1 MLAAKSTERWAS
13 VPHVLGANEFRLV
26 SAVVLTA
33 EMIVDA
39 FDAAAVRVSPDG
51 RWVAY
56 ELRPAGG
63 VWLAGVGVAPRKLS
77 DGGNPRWAPDSRSV
91 YVVSETS
98 LHRVELSGAASVVL
112 SWDAGI
118 DDHLPLAD
126 GVLFIAADAPPGDID
141 VRGPRPSRLR
151 IADARGIR
159 VLYGN
164 RHVDA
169 VTQQPG
175 GGPLA
180 VLTWSSHE
188 IDPGRLEPELHIVDL
203 NGGVQDLGPAVVGA
217 HSPVWRKAGTWR
229 IAYLASTPPSLQSGA
244 AVYDVVDG
252 NLTEGM
258 AACPFELV
266 QAEDGDPI
274 MVVAEG
280 LDTSVQRLSTGLVS
294 RSTGLVKEVSIGGGS
309 LAAVVSTA
317 YEPPDVHLNG
327 VRVTDLRPWTRDITW
342 GTQTRL
348 SYQASDG
355 LELDGLLILPP
366 TGDGP
371 FPLVTLPHGG
381 PYDRNADR
389 FALHWFPSG
398 QWLAL
403 AGYAVFLPN
412 PRGGMGHGH
421 EFAFAV
427 SSAVGQE
434 EWTDILTGI
443 DLLIADGVADA
454 QRLGIA
460 GWSHG
465 GFLAAWAVGHTDRF
479 AAALMGA
486 GVTDWGML
494 VGSGEEGRYE
504 AALGGSTGWEGV
516 GPHRH
521 DELSPIS
528 YASSVRTPVLILHGA
543 EDTNVPLAQSE
554 YFHRAL
560 RHYGVE
566 HEFVV
571 YAREGH
577 SFVER
582 AHRLDVLHRTRAWF
596 ARWL

>member
-1 MLAAKSTERWAS
+1 MPPQGAESRLVSTD
-13 VPHVLGANEFRLV
+13 FRLV
-26 SAVVLTA
+26 SAIVLTA

-39 FDAAAVRVSPDG
+39 ADAAAVRVSPDG

-63 VWLAGVGVAPRKLS
+63 VWLAGVGAAPRKLS
-77 DGGNPRWAPDSRSV
+77 DGANPRWAPDSRSV
-91 YVVSETS
+91 YVIEGIS
-98 LHRVELSGAASVVL
+98 LHRVELTGFAADVL

-126 GVLFIAADAPPGDID
+126 GVLFIAPDAPPADID

-151 IADARGIR
+151 IADSRGIR
-159 VLYGN
+159 VLYGK
-164 RHVDA
+164 RHVNA
-169 VTQQPG
+169 VVQQPG

-188 IDPGRLEPELHIVDL
+188 IDPGLLEPELHMVDL
-203 NGGVQDLGPAVVGA
+203 DGGVRDLGPAVVGA

-229 IAYLASTPPSLQSGA
+229 IAYLALTPPSLQSGV
-244 AVYDVVDG
+244 AVYDVIDG
-252 NLTEGM
+252 NLTAGM

-266 QAEDGDPI
+266 QTEDGDPM

-280 LDTSVQRLSTGLVS
+280 LDTSVQRLSAGLVS
-294 RSTGLVKEVSIGGGS
+294 RHTGLVKEVSVGGGS

-327 VRVTDLRPWTRDITW
+327 VRITDLRPWARDVTW

-348 SYQASDG
+348 SYQAADG

-366 TGDGP
+366 TGEAP
-371 FPLVTLPHGG
+371 FPLVTVPHGG
-381 PYDRNADR
+381 PYGRYADS
-389 FALHWFPSG
+389 FMLPWVPSG

-403 AGYAVFLPN
+403 AGHAVFLPN
-412 PRGGMGHGH
+412 PRGGMGRGH

-427 SSAVGQE
+427 SGAVGQD
-434 EWTDILTGI
+434 EWSDILTGI
-443 DLLIADGVADA
+443 DLLIADGVADP

-479 AAALMGA
+479 AAAVMGA

-494 VGSGEEGRYE
+494 VGSGENGRHE

-516 GPHRH
+516 GPHLH
-521 DELSPIS
+521 DALSPIS
-528 YASSVRTPVLILHGA
+528 YAANVRTPVLILHGA
-543 EDTNVPLAQSE
+543 NDTNVPLAQSE

-560 RHYGVE
+560 QHFGAE

-582 AHRLDVLHRTRAWF
+582 AHRHDLLTRARAWF

>member
-1 MLAAKSTERWAS
+1 
-13 VPHVLGANEFRLV
+13 
-26 SAVVLTA
+26 
-33 EMIVDA
+33 
-39 FDAAAVRVSPDG
+39 
-51 RWVAY
+51 
-56 ELRPAGG
+56 
-63 VWLAGVGVAPRKLS
+63 
-77 DGGNPRWAPDSRSV
+77 
-91 YVVSETS
+91 
-98 LHRVELSGAASVVL
+98 
-112 SWDAGI
+112 
-118 DDHLPLAD
+118 
-126 GVLFIAADAPPGDID
+126 
-141 VRGPRPSRLR
+141 
-151 IADARGIR
+151 
-159 VLYGN
+159 
-164 RHVDA
+164 
-169 VTQQPG
+169 
-175 GGPLA
+175 

-188 IDPGRLEPELHIVDL
+188 IDPGLLEPELHIVSLD
-203 NGGVQDLGPAVVGA
+203 GEVQDFGPAVAGA

-252 NLTEGM
+252 NLTAGM
-258 AACPFELV
+258 LACPFELV
-266 QAEDGDPI
+266 QTEDGDPI

-280 LDTSVQRLSTGLVS
+280 LDTSLHRLSAGLVS
-294 RSTGLVKEVSIGGGS
+294 RHPGLVKEVSVGGGS

-327 VRVTDLRPWTRDITW
+327 IRVTDTRPWARHITW

-366 TGDGP
+366 TGEGP
-371 FPLVTLPHGG
+371 FPLVVLPHGG

-421 EFAFAV
+421 DFAFAV
-427 SSAVGQE
+427 AGAVGQA

-443 DLLIADGVADA
+443 DLLIADGVADPR
-454 QRLGIA
+454 RLGIA

-465 GFLAAWAVGHTDRF
+465 GFLAAWAVGQTDRF

-486 GVTDWGML
+486 GISDWGML
-494 VGSGEEGRYE
+494 VASGENGLFE

-516 GPHRH
+516 GPHPH
-521 DELSPIS
+521 TALSPIS

-543 EDTNVPLAQSE
+543 DDTNVPLAQAE

-571 YAREGH
+571 YPREGH
-577 SFVER
+577 SIVER
-582 AHRLDVLHRTRAWF
+582 AHRLDVLTRTRDWF